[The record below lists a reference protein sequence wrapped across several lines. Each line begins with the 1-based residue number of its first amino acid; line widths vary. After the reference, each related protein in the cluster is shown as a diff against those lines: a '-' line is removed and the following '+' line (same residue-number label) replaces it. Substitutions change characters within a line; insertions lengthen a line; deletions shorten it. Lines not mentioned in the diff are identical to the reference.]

1 MIRETL
7 AEAVRAALAGLGVDG
22 APDAVRLE
30 RPARPEHGDW
40 STNAALASAKAAGRN
55 PRELATAV
63 ADQLRADPPL
73 HVTAVEVAGPG
84 FINFRLDDGWLHDV
98 LRQVVAEG
106 VDRFARH
113 QVGDGERVNVEFV
126 SANPTGPLHVG
137 AGRWAAFGDSL
148 CRLLDR
154 CGWSVHR
161 EYYVNDRGTQMTL
174 FVDSLAARA
183 AGRPIPEDGYQGQ
196 YVADWAAEMPE
207 GADPA
212 TWGYERVMRDLAG
225 TLEAMG
231 VRFDTWF
238 SERSLVTSGA
248 LDKTVGDLRAAAAV
262 YEADGATWFRATD
275 YGDRQDHVLVKR
287 DGEPTYFLSDIAYHR
302 DKFARGFEH
311 LVDVLG
317 ADHHGHVPRLQAAVA
332 ALGHRGHL
340 EAIVGQL
347 VTIRRGGEEV
357 RMGRRRGNFV
367 ELAEVLN
374 EVGPDVARLVFLLQS
389 IDTRQT
395 FDLDVVRQQSMENPV
410 YYVQYAHA
418 RIASIGRVA
427 GERGVERRP
436 LDDVDLSVLAHQREL
451 DLLRTLSELPEVV
464 LSACLARAPHKVT
477 TWVMEL
483 ARHFHGFYHD
493 CPVLGPASVGER
505 SDSAALTQARLWLV
519 EASRVGLAVALDLLG
534 VAAPES
540 M

>member
-1 MIRETL
+1 MIRDSL
-7 AEAVRAALAGLGVDG
+7 AEAVRATLADLGVEVAPG
-22 APDAVRLE
+22 AVQLE

-40 STNAALASAKAAGRN
+40 STNVALVSAKAAGRN

-63 ADQLRADPPL
+63 ADRLLADPPA

-84 FINFRLDDGWLHDV
+84 FVNLRLEDGWLHDV
-98 LRQVVAEG
+98 LRQVVADG
-106 VDRFARH
+106 VDGFARND
-113 QVGDGERVNVEFV
+113 VGAGERVNVEFV

-148 CRLLDR
+148 CRLLER
-154 CGWSVHR
+154 CGWAVHR

-174 FVDSLAARA
+174 FVESLAALA
-183 AGRPIPEDGYQGQ
+183 GGRPVPEDGYHGQ

-212 TWGYERVMRDLAG
+212 AWGYERVTRDLAG
-225 TLEAMG
+225 TLAAMD

-248 LDKTVGDLRAAAAV
+248 LEVTLADLRNAGAA

-302 DKFARGFEH
+302 DKFARGFDH
-311 LVDVLG
+311 LIDVFG
-317 ADHHGHVPRLQAAVA
+317 ADHHGHVARLHAAAA
-332 ALGHRGHL
+332 ALGHPGHL
-340 EAIVGQL
+340 EVILGQL

-367 ELAEVLN
+367 ELAEVLE

-389 IDTRQT
+389 VDTRQT
-395 FDLDVVRQQSMENPV
+395 FDLDAVRQQSMENPV
-410 YYVQYAHA
+410 YYLQYAHA
-418 RIASIGRVA
+418 RIAAIGRKA
-427 GERGVERRP
+427 TERGVERRP
-436 LDDVDLSVLAHQREL
+436 VDGVDLSLLEHAREL
-451 DLLRTLSELPEVV
+451 ELLRTLSELPDAV
-464 LSACLARAPHKVT
+464 LSACLTRAPHKVT

-483 ARHFHGFYHD
+483 AKRFHGFYHD
-493 CPVLGPASVGER
+493 CPVLGSTEAGR
-505 SDSAALTQARLWLV
+505 TDSAELTQARLWLV
-519 EASRVGLAVALDLLG
+519 EATRVGLAVALQLLG

>member
-7 AEAVRAALAGLGVDG
+7 AEAVRAILADLGVEA
-22 APDAVRLE
+22 APGAVRLE

-63 ADQLRADPPL
+63 AERLLADPPP

-84 FINFRLDDGWLHDV
+84 FVNFRLDDGWLHDV

-106 VDRFARH
+106 VDGFGGH
-113 QVGDGERVNVEFV
+113 QVGRAERVNVEFV

-154 CGWSVHR
+154 CGWVVHR
-161 EYYVNDRGTQMTL
+161 EYYVNDRGTQMTR
-174 FVDSLAARA
+174 FVESLAARA
-183 AGRPIPEDGYQGQ
+183 AGRPVPEDGYHGQ
-196 YVADWAAEMPE
+196 YVADWAVEMPE
-207 GADPA
+207 GADA
-212 TWGYERVMRDLAG
+212 AQWGYERVTRDLAG
-225 TLEAMG
+225 TLAAMD

-248 LDKTVGDLRAAAAV
+248 LDVTLADLRAAGAV
-262 YEADGATWFRATD
+262 YETDGATWFRATD
-275 YGDRQDHVLVKR
+275 HGDRQDHVLVKG
-287 DGEPTYFLSDIAYHR
+287 DGEPTYLLSDIAYHR
-302 DKFARGFEH
+302 DKFARGFDH
-311 LVDVLG
+311 LIDVLG
-317 ADHHGHVPRLQAAVA
+317 ADHHGHVARLQAAVA
-332 ALGHRGHL
+332 ALGHPGHL
-340 EAIVGQL
+340 EVILGQL
-347 VTIRRGGEEV
+347 VTIRRGGEDV
-357 RMGRRRGNFV
+357 RASKRTGNFV
-367 ELAEVLN
+367 ELAEVLD

-410 YYVQYAHA
+410 YYLQYAHA
-418 RIASIGRVA
+418 RIASIGRKGA
-427 GERGVERRP
+427 ERGLERGP
-436 LDDVDLSVLAHQREL
+436 VAEVDLSVLVHAREL
-451 DLLRTLSELPEVV
+451 EVLRTLSELPEVV
-464 LSACLARAPHKVT
+464 LSACLTRAPHKVT

-483 ARHFHGFYHD
+483 AGRFHGFYHD
-493 CPVLGPASVGER
+493 CPVLAPAQP
-505 SDSAALTQARLWLV
+505 DLTQARLWLV
-519 EASRVGLAVALDLLG
+519 EATRIGLAIGLDLLG